1 MKKHLQN
8 DHIKKFNK
16 YKAKVKA
23 KDGRATKCQKSKK
36 RKGVPPLLIIDFFL
50 VVAQVI
56 PRKIMFNSYSLKIWC
71 SMFVKGIKASQLLN
85 LIG

>member
-8 DHIKKFNK
+8 DHIKEFNK

-23 KDGRATKCQKSKK
+23 KDGRVVEHQEYKK
-36 RKGVPPLLIIDFFL
+36 QRVYHLRQSLIFL

-56 PRKIMFNSYSLKIWC
+56 LRNIMFN
-71 SMFVKGIKASQLLN
+71 
-85 LIG
+85 